1 MKTCPLAEL
10 LPQTSNQS
18 FALLLVGLF
27 LVLGTSARARP
38 GLALAPSL
46 GLAGRERVEHVQA
59 AQAPAT
65 LLGNQIEGALAK
77 GDLYAARKLVPELLA
92 KPQLPADTLLRA
104 GVSLAEHDLY
114 PEAANVFGRCV
125 KDFPQLF
132 EGYYN
137 LALAELALRKYSEA
151 LATLAKAPNSSE
163 SGELARSYLRG
174 KIETVLG
181 KNAEAERDLAAAFA
195 AAPREENYA
204 LDLGLFYLRVDN
216 YQQALAVFQKAN
228 SFRKNSPFLQ
238 LGLGLAQFLG
248 GESAE
253 SIETCRA
260 LLAVQP
266 NFSPARVMM
275 AFALYMQGKMEEAE
289 RTAAQ
294 GLRDP
299 NPFAY
304 LFYLHAVS
312 LIKLQSQDYDLMLND
327 LTVAARA
334 IPQCSLCYL
343 AMSKVHQR
351 KGDLGIA
358 TADLEKAVGLD
369 PSFAEA
375 WYRLAALYEQTGQPE
390 AARQARHRFEM
401 LKENKADRE
410 TEMLRGV
417 FLKSL
422 GGQGSP

>member
-1 MKTCPLAEL
+1 
-10 LPQTSNQS
+10 
-18 FALLLVGLF
+18 
-27 LVLGTSARARP
+27 
-38 GLALAPSL
+38 
-46 GLAGRERVEHVQA
+46 
-59 AQAPAT
+59 
-65 LLGNQIEGALAK
+65 
-77 GDLYAARKLVPELLA
+77 
-92 KPQLPADTLLRA
+92 
-104 GVSLAEHDLY
+104 
-114 PEAANVFGRCV
+114 
-125 KDFPQLF
+125 
-132 EGYYN
+132 
-137 LALAELALRKYSEA
+137 
-151 LATLAKAPNSSE
+151 
-163 SGELARSYLRG
+163 
-174 KIETVLG
+174 
-181 KNAEAERDLAAAFA
+181 
-195 AAPREENYA
+195 
-204 LDLGLFYLRVDN
+204 LFYIRVRS
-216 YQQALAVFQKAN
+216 YQQALAVFQKAK
-228 SFRKNSPFLQ
+228 SFRKNSPFVQ

-253 SIETCRA
+253 SIETCRT

-266 NFSPARVMM
+266 DFAPARVLM

-343 AMSKVHQR
+343 AMSKVHQWQ
-351 KGDLGIA
+351 GDLGIA

-390 AARQARHRFEM
+390 MARQARHRFEM

-417 FLKSL
+417 FLKSP
-422 GGQGSP
+422 GGEGSP